1 MVIGDRDFFW
11 GLSNSKNLPRK
22 KTLTQKDFL
31 MRKKW
36 LYLPDLK
43 KSVNPAGRDA
53 LLFCNFHAGFF
64 SFCFFQ
70 FCNVIEVTIINK
82 TI

>member
-43 KSVNPAGRDA
+43 KK
-53 LLFCNFHAGFF
+53 FTHH
-64 SFCFFQ
+64 
-70 FCNVIEVTIINK
+70 
-82 TI
+82 